1 MLPSAEVHIETM
13 ELHAVESSDSEC
25 ENTDDEFERHAGH
38 AAGSE
43 DSTDEGDTGDEEDSG
58 PFQAPNGVNFELA
71 YGLSIAHT
79 FSTGWEIGVLKGQE
93 TKNKGHKGE
102 YIVKYPSEKA
112 PYQLAQLGPREYG
125 AGEYWVLLTIDKQIP
140 YITVHA
146 QKRTRGAA
154 EGTCFG
160 TFLR

>member
-1 MLPSAEVHIETM
+1 MLPSAEVDIETM

-43 DSTDEGDTGDEEDSG
+43 DSTDEGVTKGTQGTKKTVALFRPLMVLLFYEALPPELS
-58 PFQAPNGVNFELA
+58 ANFALT

-102 YIVKYPSEKA
+102 YIVKYTSEKT
-112 PYQLAQLGPREYG
+112 PYWHNLDPSEYG
-125 AGEYWVLLTIDKQIP
+125 ADKYWVLLTIDK
-140 YITVHA
+140 
-146 QKRTRGAA
+146 
-154 EGTCFG
+154 
-160 TFLR
+160 

>member
-58 PFQAPNGVNFELA
+58 PFQAPNGVTFYEALPPELSA
-71 YGLSIAHT
+71 NLLWLMGCQLRIRSARVGKSGYLRDKRQKTKATKG
-79 FSTGWEIGVLKGQE
+79 ST
-93 TKNKGHKGE
+93 
-102 YIVKYPSEKA
+102 
-112 PYQLAQLGPREYG
+112 
-125 AGEYWVLLTIDKQIP
+125 
-140 YITVHA
+140 
-146 QKRTRGAA
+146 
-154 EGTCFG
+154 
-160 TFLR
+160 